1 MLHRFIVEALDITL
15 RDLMQ
20 SDEPFGSKVIV
31 CGGDFRQS
39 TLPVVPRASRQQ
51 ILDACLLASS
61 FAASQVRPAFAMTVN
76 KAQGQTLQR
85 VGVYLP
91 DPCFTSNIYTLPKTY
106 IPCRIHIHP
115 QTCIP
120 STEGAPHIADPWRGP
135 LRSLKPSNRWLIVR
149 PLCIRVQESA

>member
-31 CGGDFRQS
+31 CGGDFRQ

-61 FAASQVRPAFAMTVN
+61 LAASQVRPAFAMTVN

-91 DPCFTSNIYTLPKTY
+91 DPCFT
-106 IPCRIHIHP
+106 C
-115 QTCIP
+115 C
-120 STEGAPHIADPWRGP
+120 
-135 LRSLKPSNRWLIVR
+135 V
-149 PLCIRVQESA
+149 